1 MFVLLNR
8 GGEWGVYFNK
18 LEYGIQEMNEISVE
32 ELLAEYHRQIYVYCY
47 NILRNA
53 HDAEEA
59 VQEVFL
65 KAYESNKI
73 REIDNHNAWLY
84 KIAYNH
90 CINKVRRNAL
100 IEFIPFTEK
109 RPQKEIQYE
118 LHEDLELDYILSK
131 LTAKERAI
139 IVLRVIEDKDFAD
152 IATILNISASAARKR
167 FERVKLK
174 IQKIIE
180 RRVENEGED

>member
-1 MFVLLNR
+1 M
-8 GGEWGVYFNK
+8 YSNK
-18 LEYGIQEMNEISVE
+18 LEYSLQEMNEISVE

-73 REIDNHNAWLY
+73 REIENHSAWLY

-90 CINKVRRNAL
+90 CINKVRRKAL

-109 RPQKEIQYE
+109 NRPRENIQYE
-118 LHEDLELDYILSK
+118 QQLEDFELDYILSK
-131 LTAKERAI
+131 LTAKERAL
-139 IVLRVIEDKDFAD
+139 IVLRIKEDKDFAE
-152 IATILNISASAARKR
+152 IATILTISIPTARKR

-174 IQKIIE
+174 IKKIIE
-180 RRVENEGED
+180 GRVENEGED